1 MSVVPVVDGYDL
13 QRPFFSCRTDRG
25 IGQVAEEY
33 FFVLAECQEDEL
45 PVNISL
51 ISFQAA
57 PRISYLEE
65 EMMWIEVHLC
75 DSRRGLI
82 RRYVIDIRQ
91 FPQSSCHPAIGIFT
105 TAERC
110 RCSSPHARPHGNI
123 QFLGIT
129 DYACRLDAYPCVVEQ
144 WE

>member
-82 RRYVIDIRQ
+82 RRYVIDIRSRSRPVTQ
-91 FPQSSCHPAIGIFT
+91 PSAYSPPQNDAGAAAPMLVRMAIY
-105 TAERC
+105 
-110 RCSSPHARPHGNI
+110 S
-123 QFLGIT
+123 FLGLRTMPAGLMLIR
-129 DYACRLDAYPCVVEQ
+129 A
-144 WE
+144 

>member
-33 FFVLAECQEDEL
+33 FLVLAECQEDEL

-65 EMMWIEVHLC
+65 EMMWIEVHPC

-82 RRYVIDIRQ
+82 RRYVIDIPVTQ
-91 FPQSSCHPAIGIFT
+91 PSAYSPPQNDAGAAAPMLVRMAIY
-105 TAERC
+105 
-110 RCSSPHARPHGNI
+110 S
-123 QFLGIT
+123 FLGLRTMPAGLMLIR
-129 DYACRLDAYPCVVEQ
+129 A
-144 WE
+144 